1 MSMISDDLQKIL
13 ANTYALY
20 LKTQNYHWNVE
31 GIHFHMLHVF
41 FEDQYK
47 KLESA
52 IDEIAEQIR
61 MQGVKVIANFSE
73 FDRIK
78 TIEDSQN
85 NISAKE
91 MIDDL
96 IVSHEAVLKS
106 INDAISA
113 TKSGD
118 VAVLELLTKRNTEHS
133 KMLWILKSH
142 T

>member
-1 MSMISDDLQKIL
+1 MIIDDLQKIL

-31 GIHFHMLHVF
+31 GIHFHILHIF
-41 FEDQYK
+41 FEEQYK
-47 KLESA
+47 KLEMA

-61 MQGVKVIANFSE
+61 IQGAKVVANFSE
-73 FDRIK
+73 FNKIK

-96 IVSHEAVLKS
+96 ILSHETIIKN
-106 INDAISA
+106 INDAISSA
-113 TKSGD
+113 KSSD
-118 VAVLELLTKRNTEHS
+118 VAVIDLLTKRNAEHS
-133 KMLWILKSH
+133 RMLWMLKSH
-142 T
+142 N